1 MAKSK
6 SRPQNH
12 AGLRKQAEEFLNQNP
27 EAVKKTPPRD
37 ILNLVEELQIHQI
50 ELEMQNEELRRT
62 QLELEAARDKYSDLY
77 DFAPVGYFTINA
89 KGTILEANLTGAA
102 MLGVERSFLIGKPF
116 THFIARDTQNGF
128 HLHRN
133 SLFETKG
140 RQTCEVKIAAKD
152 GAQIH
157 VQLKS
162 RSVQDDD
169 GDIIRIRTA
178 VTDINTRKLA
188 EEALKTAHDQLEQRV
203 QERTFELAQTNE
215 RLKHEIAERKRS
227 AEALR
232 ESEEKYREF
241 FENESDAVMVFDSES
256 LKFEDANR
264 AVLDL
269 YGYTKDEFLA
279 LGVEDISAETEKTR
293 MAVKKIKA
301 GDPGSERVPLRYFK
315 KKDGT
320 VFPGEVCS
328 GVFTSKGRKKIIGAV
343 RDITD
348 RMRLENE
355 LRQVH
360 KMEAIGTLTGGI
372 AHEFNNIVGIIM
384 GNAELALDDIPES
397 DLIYSNLKE
406 ILSAG
411 LRAKDVVRQLLSF
424 SRKVNVQRKQ
434 VKMIPVIQ
442 DALKFLR
449 VTIPTNIEICPKI
462 QAEADTVLADS
473 TQIHQIM
480 INLGTNAL
488 HAMEETGGILGIGI
502 QNVVLDKDTASIDLG
517 LIPGNYVKV
526 TVSDT
531 GQGIDPG
538 VINQIFDPYFT
549 TKDIGKGSGMGL
561 SVVLG
566 IIKTHEGAISVE
578 SELGKGTVFSVYL
591 PVVEEKAI
599 IESKIVAELPTGNE
613 SILFID
619 DEEAIVKMGLLR
631 LERLGY
637 KVLAATSPVA
647 ALELFRSKPDQFD
660 LIITDM
666 AMPKMAGDML
676 AMEMLKIR
684 PDMPIILCTGFS
696 EKISKETARSM
707 GISGYIEKP
716 IDKHDF
722 AKMVR
727 KVLDANQK

>member
-1 MAKSK
+1 MVERK
-6 SRPQNH
+6 SRPKNH
-12 AGLRKQAEEFLNQNP
+12 ANLRKQAEEFLNQNP
-27 EAVKKTPPRD
+27 EAVQKIPPRE
-37 ILNLVEELQIHQI
+37 IQNLVAELQIHQI
-50 ELEMQNEELRRT
+50 ELEMQNEELRRA
-62 QLELEAARDKYSDLY
+62 QLELEAARDNYSDLY
-77 DFAPVGYFTINA
+77 DFAPVGYFTISA
-89 KGTILEANLTGAA
+89 KGLILEANLTGAA

-116 THFIARDTQNGF
+116 SRFVSKNTQDVYY
-128 HLHRN
+128 LHRN
-133 SLFETKG
+133 KLFETKA
-140 RQTCEVKIAAKD
+140 RQTCEVKIAAQD
-152 GAQIH
+152 GAQFH

-162 RSVQDDD
+162 HPVQEDA
-169 GDIIRIRTA
+169 GDSIRIRTA

-203 QERTFELAQTNE
+203 RERTFELAQANE
-215 RLKHEIAERKRS
+215 RLKHEIAERRRS
-227 AEALR
+227 EEALR

-241 FENESDAVMVFDSES
+241 FENESDAVMVFDSKS

-279 LGVEDISAETEKTR
+279 LGVKDISVGIEKTR
-293 MAVKKIKA
+293 VAAKAIKA
-301 GDPGSERVPLRYFK
+301 KGLDSERILLRYFR

-320 VFPGEVCS
+320 VFPGEVCA
-328 GVFTSKGRKKIIGAV
+328 GTFTSKGRKKIIGAV
-343 RDITD
+343 RDITV

-355 LRQVH
+355 LRQAQ

-372 AHEFNNIVGIIM
+372 AHEFNNIIGIIM
-384 GNAELALDDIPES
+384 GNAELALAYAMEPNPVHP
-397 DLIYSNLKE
+397 NLEE
-406 ILSAG
+406 IRKAS

-424 SRKVNVQRKQ
+424 SRKADVRRKQ
-434 VKMIPVIQ
+434 VNLIPVIK

-449 VTIPTNIEICPKI
+449 VTIPTSIEIRPNI
-462 QAEADTVLADS
+462 QAKADTVLADP
-473 TQIHQIM
+473 TQIHQII

-488 HAMEETGGILGIGI
+488 HAMDETGGILGVGI
-502 QNVVLDKDTASIDLG
+502 QNVVLDKDAASIDPG

-531 GQGIDPG
+531 GQGIAPG

-566 IIKTHEGAISVE
+566 IIKTHEGAICVE

-591 PVVEEKAI
+591 PVVEEKATVA
-599 IESKIVAELPTGNE
+599 SKIVAQLPTGNE
-613 SILFID
+613 SILFVD
-619 DEEAIVKMGLLR
+619 DEESIVKIGRQR
-631 LERLGY
+631 LTRLGY
-637 KVLAATSPVA
+637 KVVAATSPVV

-666 AMPKMAGDML
+666 AMPKIAGDTL
-676 AMEMLKIR
+676 AHEMLKIR

-696 EKISKETARSM
+696 EKITKKRMRSV
-707 GISGYIEKP
+707 GISAYLEKP
-716 IDKHDF
+716 IDEHDF

-727 KVLDANQK
+727 KVLDANQR